1 MKKLKSLLVGGLA
14 LALIVSLVGSACAP
28 AAPPEVAEEVAEL
41 EAEIADL
48 EDDLTAEKAKT
59 AAEKAKVS
67 DLEDEIA
74 ALKKPAEVYEWKFQ
88 TWATP
93 GDMAFKSYAYTLDQV
108 RAASDGR
115 IDGELFGVG
124 VLVGAV
130 EALEAEGAGIIDG
143 SFGFG
148 GYYGGYDT
156 AFAIMGHGATLWP
169 DRSALDLWYEQFGGK
184 ELFRELYGGYNVYY
198 IGPMTIGSE
207 AINSKVPLRKVEDL
221 EGVNIRMGAGGFGA
235 EVFTRLGATIVFL
248 AGGEIYSALDT
259 GLVDAAEY
267 LGPGV
272 NWDLGFHEVTDYF
285 LYPTPHGTTI
295 STDWTLNMDVWKEL
309 PDDLK
314 DFFEVASYA
323 AGENFFSMTTAYD
336 YEAIEWMIDYGLE
349 QITWPPEEFDKVTEM
364 ALEVALEYKEKS
376 PMCDKIITSQFDYW
390 RYIGHIE

>member
-1 MKKLKSLLVGGLA
+1 MKTKRRWTLIGGICL
-14 LALIVSLVGSACAP
+14 SLVLAALLLPACAP
-28 AAPPEVAEEVAEL
+28 AAPEEVAEEIADL

-48 EDDLTAEKAKT
+48 EDDV

-67 DLEDEIA
+67 DLGKEIA
-74 ALKKPAEVYEWKFQ
+74 ALKKPAEVFKWKFQ

-93 GDMAFKSYAYTLDQV
+93 GSMAFKSYAYTLDQI
-108 RAASDGR
+108 RAASGGR

-130 EALEAEGAGIIDG
+130 EALEAEGEGIIDG

-148 GYYGGYDT
+148 GYYGGYDA
-156 AFAIMGHGATLWP
+156 AFSIMGHGATLWP
-169 DRSALDLWYEQFGGK
+169 DRSALALWYEQFGGK
-184 ELFRELYGGYNVYY
+184 ELFRELYGEYNVYY
-198 IGPMTIGSE
+198 IGAMTIGSE
-207 AINSKVPLRKVEDL
+207 AINSKVPIRSIEDFKGL
-221 EGVNIRMGAGGFGA
+221 KIRMGGGGFGA
-235 EVFTRLGATIVFL
+235 EVFTRLGATIVFIP
-248 AGGEIYSALDT
+248 GGEIYSALDT

-285 LYPTPHGTTI
+285 LYPSPHGTTI
-295 STDWTLNMDVWKEL
+295 STDWTLNMDVWKGL

-314 DFFEVASYA
+314 AFLEVAAYA

-336 YEAIEWMIDYGLE
+336 YEAVEWMIDYGLE
-349 QITWPPEEFDKVTEM
+349 QISFGPEEYDKVTAM
-364 ALEVALEYKEKS
+364 AIEVALEFKEKS
-376 PMCDKIITSQFDYW
+376 PMSDTIITSQFDYW